1 MKDAIVYYGAMV
13 LLGMYS
19 LSNGAPSA
27 DNIFFYRASYFPGL
41 TRLDAKSLTSID
53 IMAGG
58 GSSIRARNAH
68 GKKITLCGTY
78 QDGHA
83 CPEKF
88 NISEA
93 FFGLTQNVVDGVFL
107 YALLPFRSLKRES
120 VYHIEAAELGKPPAC
135 QQGMGD
141 ASFYLGWTLNYQ
153 DTQELDFI
161 DLTAK
166 IGVLAP
172 TATTTAGVFS
182 LGYDQH
188 TGIPFTF
195 DIALGLYDW
204 LTLGGHASA
213 VHFLD
218 KERRLVTCNDN
229 HECIIVRADV
239 HRGPQWLAAGYIQAD
254 HFFRG
259 FSLLLCFSCANK
271 YCDCIQSYR
280 CEQSNVVYPTQ
291 TTSCLIPAWSM
302 QTLNFLLEYDF
313 TRQDP
318 TAGLRLGAFYNLN
331 VGGRNIVTTGVG
343 GGSLGIEVQWLF
355 D

>member
-1 MKDAIVYYGAMV
+1 VKDAIVYYGALV
-13 LLGMYS
+13 LLGAYS

-27 DNIFFYRASYFPGL
+27 DNLFFYRASYFPGL
-41 TRLDAKSLTSID
+41 TRLDVKSLTSID

-58 GSSIRARNAH
+58 GSSTRARNAQ
-68 GKKITLCGTY
+68 GNKITLCGIY

-88 NISEA
+88 NLSEA
-93 FFGLTQNVVDGVFL
+93 FLGFTQNIVRGVFL
-107 YALLPFRSLKRES
+107 YALLPFRSIKRES
-120 VYHIEAAELGKPPAC
+120 VYHIESADSAKPPAC

-141 ASFYLGWTLNYQ
+141 ASFYIGWTLNYQ

-161 DLTAK
+161 DLTGK

-172 TATTTAGVFS
+172 IALTTPGVFS

-188 TGIPFTF
+188 MGIPFTF

-204 LTLGGHASA
+204 LTIGGHASA

-218 KERRLVTCNDN
+218 KERHVVTCNDTR
-229 HECIIVRADV
+229 ELTIVRASV
-239 HRGPQWLAAGYIQAD
+239 HRGPQWLAAGYMQAD

-271 YCDCIQSYR
+271 YADHMQSCR
-280 CEQSNVVYPTQ
+280 EQSKAECSTQ
-291 TTSCLIPAWSM
+291 STSRLIPAWSM

-313 TRQDP
+313 TRQNP
-318 TAGLRLGAFYNLN
+318 TTGLRLGAFYNLN

-343 GGSLGIEVQWLF
+343 GGALGIEVQWLF